1 MIPLPHTVTILRATR
16 TTVSG
21 EIVPGTPAEVAT
33 GVRCRIEESH
43 GKSVVTPA
51 GLSVAY
57 HAEAIF
63 QRGIDVRP
71 GATAIEPDELLVTAP
86 TTGPRYRVLAVA
98 DEAGT
103 GHHLVAKLQRVGV

>member
-1 MIPLPHTVTILRATR
+1 MLPRPIMVTILRATR

-43 GKSVVTPA
+43 GRSVITSA

-57 HAEAIF
+57 HAEAF
-63 QRGIDVRP
+63 FGRGVDVRP
-71 GATAIEPDELLVTAP
+71 GSTGIEPDELLVTWP

-103 GHHLVAKLQRVGV
+103 GHHLVAKLERIGV